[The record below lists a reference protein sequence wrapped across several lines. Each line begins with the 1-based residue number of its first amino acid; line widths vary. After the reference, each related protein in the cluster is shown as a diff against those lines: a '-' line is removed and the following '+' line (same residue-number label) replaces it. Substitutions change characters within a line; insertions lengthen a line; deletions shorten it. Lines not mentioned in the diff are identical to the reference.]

1 MVNYYAVDDQISLPE
16 MSDDD
21 YSLPMNEIHVSEQ
34 DSVSDVGGGSFVVG
48 STSVEDQLLNELL
61 GEVGRAKEEAKKH
74 SYHPRKTAVSDGTS
88 VTYESG
94 SDGDPQLGREL
105 TIRPSRDI
113 EDSEVEEEEE
123 EEESEDQ
130 ESCSSES
137 SDATQTLLDR
147 AHERVAMQRLH
158 EEIERLHD
166 VLEQKNEEIEKLAG
180 QLRQA
185 VETKCD
191 LVIAHTELER
201 HHAFNL
207 ACKKKDV
214 SALKEENRTLQEK
227 RTEAELT
234 LLNELVQLTDAMKE
248 AEKAHQQE
256 LDDWERLHR
265 NEMLE
270 KDFQIAQLS
279 EELRKLSGLRHV
291 PHRTGL
297 EVLFGMG

>member
-1 MVNYYAVDDQISLPE
+1 MANYYAIDDQISLPE
-16 MSDDD
+16 LSDDD
-21 YSLPMNEIHVSEQ
+21 EYSLPMNEIHVSEQ
-34 DSVSDVGGGSFVVG
+34 DSVSDVGGGSFVAT
-48 STSVEDQLLNELL
+48 TSVEDQLLNELL
-61 GEVGRAKEEAKKH
+61 GEVGRAKEEAQTY
-74 SYHPRKTAVSDGTS
+74 SYHPQKTAVSDGTS

-94 SDGDPQLGREL
+94 SDGDVQLGREL
-105 TIRPSRDI
+105 TIRPSRD
-113 EDSEVEEEEE
+113 DGE
-123 EEESEDQ
+123 EEESHEQ

-147 AHERVAMQRLH
+147 AHERIAMQRLH
-158 EEIERLHD
+158 EEIERLHE
-166 VLEQKNEEIEKLAG
+166 VVEQKNEEIKKLAG

-214 SALKEENRTLQEK
+214 TALKEENRTLQEK

-270 KDFQIAQLS
+270 KDYQIAQLS

-291 PHRTGL
+291 PHRSGL

>member
-1 MVNYYAVDDQISLPE
+1 MANYYAIDDQISLPE
-16 MSDDD
+16 LSDDE
-21 YSLPMNEIHVSEQ
+21 YSLPLNEIHVLEQ
-34 DSVSDVGGGSFVVG
+34 DSVSDVGGGSFVA
-48 STSVEDQLLNELL
+48 TSIEDQLLNELL
-61 GEVGRAKEEAKKH
+61 GEVGRAKEEAKQH

-105 TIRPSRDI
+105 TIRPGR
-113 EDSEVEEEEE
+113 EDSE
-123 EEESEDQ
+123 EEESNEQ

-147 AHERVAMQRLH
+147 AHERIAMQRLH

-166 VLEQKNEEIEKLAG
+166 VVDQKNEEIEKLAG